1 MSFFDSLKQTLSGAA
16 QSMNTEL
23 KKYRS
28 KDLMQ
33 AIVSS
38 ATLMAYA
45 DGEVSPAEKQKL
57 LGNMRNSEQM
67 SVFEADKVIETVNQW
82 VGRFDFDTTIAT
94 GEVLQKLALFK
105 NKPEAQLIARVCL
118 AIANV
123 DGKFDDA
130 ERQAMHK
137 ICQALGIDSATVI

>member
-1 MSFFDSLKQTLSGAA
+1 MSFFDSLKQSLTGAA
-16 QSMNTEL
+16 QSVNTEL

-28 KDLMQ
+28 KDLIQ

-45 DGEVSPAEKQKL
+45 DGEVSAAEKQKL
-57 LGNMRNSEQM
+57 LGYMRNSEQM
-67 SVFEADKVIETVNQW
+67 SVFESDKVIEAFNQC

-94 GEVLQKLALFK
+94 GEVLQKLAMFK

-123 DGKFDDA
+123 DGKFDET
-130 ERQAMHK
+130 ERKAMDK
-137 ICQALGIDSATVI
+137 ICLAMGIDSTTVF

>member
-1 MSFFDSLKQTLSGAA
+1 MSFFDSLKQSLTGAA
-16 QSMNTEL
+16 QSVNTEL

-33 AIVSS
+33 AIVAS

-57 LGNMRNSEQM
+57 VGYMRNSEQM
-67 SVFEADKVIETVNQW
+67 SVFETDKVIETFNQY
-82 VGRFDFDTTIAT
+82 VGRFDFDATIAT

-118 AIANV
+118 AIANA
-123 DGKFDDA
+123 DGQFDA
-130 ERQAMHK
+130 SERKAMDN
-137 ICQALGIDSATVI
+137 ICQALGIDSATVS

>member
-1 MSFFDSLKQTLSGAA
+1 MSFFNSLKQSITGAA

-57 LGNMRNSEQM
+57 LGYMRNSEQM
-67 SVFEADKVIETVNQW
+67 SVFETDKVIESFNQY

-94 GEVLQKLALFK
+94 GEVLQKLAMFK

-123 DGKFDDA
+123 DGQFDDS
-130 ERQAMHK
+130 ERKAMDK
-137 ICQALGIDSATVI
+137 ICQALGIDSATVV

>member
-1 MSFFDSLKQTLSGAA
+1 MSFFNSLKQSITGAA

-57 LGNMRNSEQM
+57 LGYMRNSEQM
-67 SVFEADKVIETVNQW
+67 SVFETDKVIESFNQY

-94 GEVLQKLALFK
+94 GEVLQKLAMFK
-105 NKPEAQLIARVCL
+105 NKPEAQLIARVSL

-123 DGKFDDA
+123 DGQFDDS
-130 ERQAMHK
+130 ERKAMDK
-137 ICQALGIDSATVI
+137 ICQAMGIDSATVV

>member
-1 MSFFDSLKQTLSGAA
+1 MSFFNSLKQSLAGAA

-33 AIVSS
+33 AIVAS

-45 DGEVSPAEKQKL
+45 DGEVSAAEKQKL
-57 LGNMRNSEQM
+57 LGYMRNSEQM
-67 SVFEADKVIETVNQW
+67 SVFEADKVIEAFNQC

-123 DGKFDDA
+123 DGKFDEA
-130 ERQAMHK
+130 ERKAMDK
-137 ICQALGIDSATVI
+137 ICQAMGIDSATVI

>member
-1 MSFFDSLKQTLSGAA
+1 MSFFDSLKQSLTGAA

-33 AIVSS
+33 AIVAS

-45 DGEVSPAEKQKL
+45 DGEVTAAEKQKL
-57 LGNMRNSEQM
+57 LGYMRNSEQM
-67 SVFEADKVIETVNQW
+67 SVFETDKVIEAFNQY
-82 VGRFDFDTTIAT
+82 VGRFDFDATIAT
-94 GEVLQKLALFK
+94 GEVLQKLAAFK

-118 AIANV
+118 AIANA
-123 DGKFDDA
+123 DGQFDAA
-130 ERQAMHK
+130 ERKTMDK
-137 ICQALGIDSATVI
+137 ICQTLGLDSATVL

>member
-57 LGNMRNSEQM
+57 LGYMRNSEQM
-67 SVFEADKVIETVNQW
+67 SVFEADKVIETFNQC

-94 GEVLQKLALFK
+94 GEVLQKTGPVQEQTRGAIDC
-105 NKPEAQLIARVCL
+105 PRVF
-118 AIANV
+118 
-123 DGKFDDA
+123 G
-130 ERQAMHK
+130 H
-137 ICQALGIDSATVI
+137 CQCRWQI

>member
-1 MSFFDSLKQTLSGAA
+1 MSFFDSLKQSISGTA

-38 ATLMAYA
+38 ATLVAYA
-45 DGEVSPAEKQKL
+45 DGEVSSEEKQKL
-57 LGNMRNSEQM
+57 LGYMRNSEQM
-67 SVFEADKVIETVNQW
+67 SVFETDKVIETFNQYL
-82 VGRFDFDTTIAT
+82 GRFDFDATIAT
-94 GEVLQKLALFK
+94 GEVLQKLAVFK

-123 DGKFDDA
+123 DGKFDDS
-130 ERQAMHK
+130 ERKAMDR
-137 ICQALGIDSATVI
+137 ICLALGIDSATVN

>member
-1 MSFFDSLKQTLSGAA
+1 MSFFNSLKQTITGAA

-45 DGEVSPAEKQKL
+45 DGEVSAAEKQKL
-57 LGNMRNSEQM
+57 LGYMSNSEQM
-67 SVFEADKVIETVNQW
+67 SVFETDKVIEAFNQC
-82 VGRFDFDTTIAT
+82 VGRFDFDATIAT
-94 GEVLQKLALFK
+94 GEVLQKLAAFK

-130 ERQAMHK
+130 ERKAMEK

>member
-1 MSFFDSLKQTLSGAA
+1 MSFFDSLKQSLTGAA
-16 QSMNTEL
+16 QSVNTEL

-33 AIVSS
+33 
-38 ATLMAYA
+38 L
-45 DGEVSPAEKQKL
+45 
-57 LGNMRNSEQM
+57 
-67 SVFEADKVIETVNQW
+67 VFEADKVIETFNQY
-82 VGRFDFDTTIAT
+82 VGRFDFDATIAT

-118 AIANV
+118 SIANA
-123 DGKFDDA
+123 DGQFDES
-130 ERQAMHK
+130 ERKAMEK

>member
-1 MSFFDSLKQTLSGAA
+1 MSFFDSLKQSISGAA

-33 AIVSS
+33 AIVAS

-45 DGEVSPAEKQKL
+45 DGEVSAPEKQKL
-57 LGNMRNSEQM
+57 LGYMRNSEQM
-67 SVFEADKVIETVNQW
+67 SVFEADKVIETFSQC

-118 AIANV
+118 SIANA
-123 DGKFDDA
+123 DGQFDES
-130 ERQAMHK
+130 ERKAMDK